1 MKEYAI
7 LLDTT
12 YCTGCNTC
20 AYKCIQEFRD
30 QDRAARGLFRAFVRM
45 NDDGMYQQRCMH
57 CKDPQ
62 CVKVCSTGALT
73 KSLYGPV
80 LYDAAKCAG
89 DRKCVAA
96 CPFHAIQF
104 DESAARI
111 VKCSMC
117 AHRVDQNKEPACI
130 EACPSGALQF
140 GEYGKL
146 AEIAKATAA
155 KSMLNIY
162 GLKENGGT
170 NMIILLK
177 EKPGQVGYPAA
188 DGLA

>member
-30 QDRAARGLFRAFVRM
+30 QDQAASGLFRAFVQM
-45 NDDGMYQQRCMH
+45 NDEGMYQQRCMH

-62 CVKVCSTGALT
+62 CVKACTTGALT
-73 KSLYGPV
+73 TSGYGPV
-80 LYDAAKCAG
+80 LFDAAKCIG
-89 DRKCVAA
+89 DKKCVAA

-104 DESAARI
+104 NTSTAKI

-117 AHRVDQNKEPACI
+117 AHRLSRDKEPACV

-140 GEYGKL
+140 GEYDKLLETAKTTTSKGKL
-146 AEIAKATAA
+146 Q
-155 KSMLNIY
+155 IY

-170 NMIILLK
+170 HMIILLK
-177 EKPGQVGYPAA
+177 EEPGRVGYPTVAV
-188 DGLA
+188 LA